1 MQQNTWIQL
10 LNSRSSDAQA
20 IILPYVFSVLGVFA
34 FIIWGGEAAD
44 TGAVQLASAAWI
56 VLGSL
61 WTLLWFDGVLA
72 DISAAMKDMDS
83 EVAGSNMGQNFAK
96 APFALFRGFN
106 ALVIV
111 IMAVVQL
118 SALYS

>member
-44 TGAVQLASAAWI
+44 TGAVQLAIAAWI

-83 EVAGSNMGQNFAK
+83 EVAGSNIGQNFAK
-96 APFALFRGFN
+96 APFQLFRGFN